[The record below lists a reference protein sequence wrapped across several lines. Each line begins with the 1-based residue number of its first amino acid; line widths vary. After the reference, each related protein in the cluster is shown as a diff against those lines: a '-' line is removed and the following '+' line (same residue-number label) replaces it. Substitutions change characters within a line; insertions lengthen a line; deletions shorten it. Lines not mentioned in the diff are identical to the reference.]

1 MKSSK
6 LFFISNY
13 TADDI
18 MTDMDEINVFRDYS
32 YLPSDLIK
40 TDYQSEKIGS
50 MISRSRIHTIW
61 MAGFMTSEMKAEVRK
76 TDNGLLSNREM
87 YLNEG
92 KEFSRDELIDFFLWL
107 EEAIEDEDK
116 VEK

>member
-1 MKSSK
+1 MKSNK
-6 LFFISNY
+6 LFFISSY
-13 TADDI
+13 TADDVMI
-18 MTDMDEINVFRDYS
+18 TMDEKDIFEEYS
-32 YLPSDLIK
+32 YLPGDLLK
-40 TDYQSEKIGS
+40 TDYMTEKIGS
-50 MISRSRIHTIW
+50 MLARSKIHTIW

-76 TDNGLLSNREM
+76 TDNELLSNREM